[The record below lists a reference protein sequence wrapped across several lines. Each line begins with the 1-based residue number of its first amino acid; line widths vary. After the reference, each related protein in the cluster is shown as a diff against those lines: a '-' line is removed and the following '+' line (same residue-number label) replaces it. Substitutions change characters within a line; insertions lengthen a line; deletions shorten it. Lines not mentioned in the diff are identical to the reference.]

1 VDADHDAP
9 GVEATPDAADK
20 QGFSRRKFVA
30 GTAAAGA
37 ALGLGGPQA
46 LAKGSAPK
54 GPATP
59 KAGGRKTEGLVL
71 AKGKIHTFDDRNR
84 VVDEV
89 LIKNGRFVEVGN
101 RVDRHPS
108 YEVVN
113 LKGKTVVP
121 GLIEGH
127 VHVVSLANR
136 PGYHTVIEQARNI
149 AEIQEILA
157 ARRPSVPEGQFITA
171 MGGWSTNFFAERRLP
186 TLAELDAAVSDRPVF
201 IYSGG
206 GGPAATNSLGKAF
219 FESVSDALAGPVTV
233 SPEGQIAT
241 GNPNQANRAL
251 YHLRVRQTFADRKR
265 SAIDAMKYSASVGL
279 TAHLDQVLPPATTP
293 LSPTQGLPNLDHFR
307 MYDAWLAV
315 HRDGD
320 TLVRL
325 QMNFLHNQND
335 INLPE
340 LKERLKNQFQ
350 LFGDDMLMTGGIG
363 EWGAPGDGVGPVWL
377 EAQRVIAQARWR
389 NTNRTLSLATLEAI
403 VTGLEAVNAEF
414 DITGLRWTVHH
425 VQVATPALLARLKA
439 LNVGVQ
445 CGAWRY
451 SSGTPTA
458 NGSPFRMVEES
469 GLQNGIHMDGVHIA
483 PLTPWFALYY
493 TTTGVNA
500 LGVLINDG
508 QQISRHDAMRLYTRE
523 NAWHLSMEDR
533 LGTIEPGKLADL
545 VVLDKDFMT
554 CTDEELKR
562 MKPVMTVVDGN
573 VVYEA

>member
-1 VDADHDAP
+1 MDDNHDGLGAEDAP
-9 GVEATPDAADK
+9 AEHKRVT
-20 QGFSRRKFVA
+20 RRKFVA

-37 ALGLGGPQA
+37 ALGLGATGA
-46 LAKGSAPK
+46 LGARKA
-54 GPATP
+54 PATP
-59 KAGGRKTEGLVL
+59 KSHTNNDDREFEGLVL
-71 AKGKIHTFDDRNR
+71 RKGKIHTMDGSNR

-89 LIKNGRFVEVGN
+89 LIKDGRIVEVGSHVN
-101 RVDRHPS
+101 PHKAKVI
-108 YEVVN
+108 N

-136 PGYHTVIEQARNI
+136 PGYHTVIEQATNI
-149 AEIQEILA
+149 ADIQAMLA
-157 ARRPSVPEGQFITA
+157 ARRPDVPEGQFITA

-206 GGPAATNSLGKAF
+206 GGPAVTNSLGKAF
-219 FESVSDALAGPVTV
+219 FESVSDAQAGPVVV
-233 SPEGQIAT
+233 SPTGAIAT

-251 YHLRVRQTFADRKR
+251 YHLRVRQTFEDRKR
-265 SAIDAMKYSASVGL
+265 STIDAMRYSASVGL
-279 TAHLDQVLPPATTP
+279 TSHLDQVLPPATTP

-307 MYDAWLAV
+307 MYDPWLAV
-315 HRDGD
+315 HKDGN
-320 TLVRL
+320 TIVRL

-335 INLPE
+335 IALPE
-340 LKERLKNQFQ
+340 LKQRLLNQFQ

-363 EWGAPGDGVGPVWL
+363 EWGAPGDGIGPVWL
-377 EAQRVIAQARWR
+377 EAQRVIAQAGWR
-389 NTNRTLSLATLEAI
+389 NTNRTIALNTLEAI
-403 VTGLEAVNAEF
+403 VTGLETVASEF
-414 DITGLRWTVHH
+414 DFSDLRWTVHH

-451 SSGTPTA
+451 NSGTPTA
-458 NGSPFRMVEES
+458 NGSPFRMVQES

-493 TTTGVNA
+493 TTTGVNS

-508 QQISRHDAMRLYTRE
+508 QQISRQEAMRLYTRE
-523 NAWHLSMEDR
+523 NAWHLNMEDR

-545 VVLDKDFMT
+545 VVLDKDFLT

-562 MKPVMTVVDGN
+562 MKPVMTVVGGD

>member
-1 VDADHDAP
+1 MDADHDGRGIEEERASD
-9 GVEATPDAADK
+9 ETT
-20 QGFSRRKFVA
+20 GFSRKTFIA

-37 ALGLGGPQA
+37 ALGVGGPAA
-46 LAKGSAPK
+46 LAARK

-59 KAGGRKTEGLVL
+59 KNNPNREFEGIVLTKGR
-71 AKGKIHTFDDRNR
+71 IHTFDGSNR
-84 VVDEV
+84 VVEEV
-89 LIKNGRFVEVGN
+89 LIKGDRILEVGN
-101 RVDRHPS
+101 KVDRHPK
-108 YEVVN
+108 YRVIN

-136 PGYHTVIEQARNI
+136 PGHHVVIEQATSI
-149 AEIQEILA
+149 ADIQALLA
-157 ARRPSVPEGQFITA
+157 ARRPSVPAGEFITA

-186 TLAELDAAVSDRPVF
+186 NLAELDAAVPDRPVF

-206 GGPAATNSLGKAF
+206 GGPATTNSLGKAF
-219 FESVSDALAGPVTV
+219 FESVSDAQAGPVV
-233 SPEGQIAT
+233 VGADGAIAT

-251 YHLRVRQTFADRKR
+251 YHLRVRQTFADKKR
-265 SAIDAMKYSASVGL
+265 SVLDAMKYSASVGL
-279 TAHLDQVLPPATTP
+279 TSHLDQVLPPATTP

-315 HRDGD
+315 NREGGS
-320 TLVRL
+320 LVRL

-340 LKERLKNQFQ
+340 LKERLRNQFQ
-350 LFGDDMLMTGGIG
+350 LFGNPMMMTGGIG

-403 VTGLEAVNAEF
+403 VNGLEAVNAEF

-425 VQVATPALLARLKA
+425 VQVATPALFARLKA
-439 LNVGVQ
+439 INVGVQ

-458 NGSPFRMVEES
+458 NGSPFRMVQES
-469 GLQNGIHMDGVHIA
+469 GIQNGIHMDGVHIA

-493 TTTGVNA
+493 ATTGVNS

-508 QQISRHDAMRLYTRE
+508 QQISRQEAMRLYTRE
-523 NAWHLSMEDR
+523 NAWHLSMEDE

-545 VVLDKDFMT
+545 VVLDKDYLT
-554 CTDEELKR
+554 CTDEELRR
-562 MKPVMTVVDGN
+562 MKPVLTIVDGN
-573 VVYEA
+573 VVHEV

>member
-1 VDADHDAP
+1 VDADHDGRGIEGEPAP
-9 GVEATPDAADK
+9 DQGK
-20 QGFSRRKFVA
+20 GFSRKKFVA

-37 ALGLGGPQA
+37 AIGLGGAQA
-46 LAKGSAPK
+46 LGAPRRH
-54 GPATP
+54 ATP
-59 KAGGRKTEGLVL
+59 KNNPARKTAGLVL
-71 AKGKIHTFDDRNR
+71 TKGKIHTFDGSNR

-89 LIKNGRFVEVGN
+89 LIKDGRFAEVGN
-101 RVDRHPS
+101 KVDRHPT

-136 PGYHTVIEQARNI
+136 PGHHVVIEQARNI
-149 AEIQEILA
+149 AEIQELLA
-157 ARRPSVPEGQFITA
+157 ARRPSVPAGEFITA

-186 TLAELDAAVSDRPVF
+186 TLAELDAAVPDRPVF
-201 IYSGG
+201 VYSGG

-251 YHLRVRQTFADRKR
+251 YHLRVRQTFEDKKR
-265 SAIDAMKYSASVGL
+265 SVLDAMKYSASVGL

-307 MYDAWLAV
+307 MYDGWLAV
-315 HRDGD
+315 HREGKS
-320 TLVRL
+320 LVRL

-350 LFGDDMLMTGGIG
+350 LFGDDMMMTGGIG

-389 NTNRTLSLATLEAI
+389 NTNRTLSLTTLEAI
-403 VTGLEAVNAEF
+403 VNGLETVNAEF

-445 CGAWRY
+445 CGSWRY

-458 NGSPFRMVEES
+458 NGSPFRMVQES
-469 GLQNGIHMDGVHIA
+469 GIQNGIHMDGVHIA
-483 PLTPWFALYY
+483 PLTPWFSLYY
-493 TTTGVNA
+493 ATTGVNA

-508 QQISRHDAMRLYTRE
+508 QQISRQEAMRLYTRE

-545 VVLDKDFMT
+545 VVLDKDYVT

-562 MKPVMTVVDGN
+562 MKPVMTIVDGN

>member
-1 VDADHDAP
+1 VDVNHDGLGAEDVP
-9 GVEATPDAADK
+9 AERKRVT
-20 QGFSRRKFVA
+20 RRTFVA

-37 ALGLGGPQA
+37 ALGLGATGA
-46 LAKGSAPK
+46 LGGSKA
-54 GPATP
+54 PATP
-59 KAGGRKTEGLVL
+59 KSHQRGDDREFESLVL
-71 AKGKIHTFDDRNR
+71 RKGRIHTMDGSNR

-89 LIKNGRFVEVGN
+89 SIENGRFVEVG
-101 RVDRHPS
+101 RHVDRPKAK
-108 YEVVN
+108 VID

-127 VHVVSLANR
+127 VHIVSLANR
-136 PGYHTVIEQARNI
+136 PGHHVVIEQALNI
-149 AEIQEILA
+149 ADIQELLA
-157 ARRPSVPEGQFITA
+157 ARRPSVPADEFITA

-206 GGPAATNSLGKAF
+206 GGPAVTNSLGKAF
-219 FESVSDALAGPVTV
+219 FESVSDAQAGPVVV
-233 SPEGQIAT
+233 SPEGAIAT

-251 YHLRVRQTFADRKR
+251 YHLRVRQTFDDRKR
-265 SAIDAMKYSASVGL
+265 STRDAMRYAASVGL
-279 TAHLDQVLPPATTP
+279 TSSLDQVLPPATTP

-307 MYDAWLAV
+307 MYDPWLAV

-320 TLVRL
+320 SIVRL

-403 VTGLEAVNAEF
+403 VAGLEVVAAEF
-414 DITGLRWTVHH
+414 DFSDLRWTVHH

-458 NGSPFRMVEES
+458 NGSPFRMVVES
-469 GLQNGIHMDGVHIA
+469 GIQNGIHMDGVHIA

-493 TTTGVNA
+493 ATTGVNA

-508 QQISRHDAMRLYTRE
+508 QQLTRQEAMRLYTRE
-523 NAWHLSMEDR
+523 NAWHLNREDR

-545 VVLDKDFMT
+545 VVLDKDFTT

-562 MKPVMTVVDGN
+562 MKPVMTVVGGE
-573 VVYEA
+573 VVYEAG